1 MGRDCAE
8 LCVDYMAARMTVSV
22 YVCVRTCCTELTNF
36 VYAYYIAMCLQV
48 ANVSV
53 AVQFWN

>member
-22 YVCVRTCCTELTNF
+22 YVCVCT
-36 VYAYYIAMCLQV
+36 
-48 ANVSV
+48 
-53 AVQFWN
+53 AVQNHLVYK

>member
-22 YVCVRTCCTELTNF
+22 YVCMYCCAEPSG
-36 VYAYYIAMCLQV
+36 VQV
-48 ANVSV
+48 ARTLDCAHDQQRFVEVSW
-53 AVQFWN
+53 FPT